1 MAIHPQAI
9 VDPRAELAPDVEV
22 GPFSVIGPDVS
33 IDSGTVI
40 HSHVVVKGPTHIGK
54 HNEIFQ
60 FASVGEACQDKKY
73 KGEPTRLEIGD
84 HNVIRENCTLHRG
97 TVQDEGVT
105 RIGSHNLLMAYVH
118 VAHDCVVG
126 NHTVLAN
133 MATLAGH
140 VVVDDHVI
148 LGGGTMVHQF
158 CHIGVYAM
166 AAGGSIVLKDIPAF
180 VMASGQPAAPHG
192 LNVEGLK
199 RKGFDSG
206 VIRALR
212 NAYKRLYRQGLPL
225 EEALATIEA
234 EGQGEPMIRLFV
246 DSVRRNT
253 RGIIR

>member
-33 IDSGTVI
+33 IDTGTVI
-40 HSHVVVKGPTHIGK
+40 HSHVVVKGPTHIGR

-105 RIGSHNLLMAYVH
+105 RMGSHNLLMAYVH
-118 VAHDCVVG
+118 VAHDCRIGDHVI
-126 NHTVLAN
+126 LAN

-140 VVVDDHVI
+140 VTVDDHAI

-158 CHIGVYAM
+158 CHIGAHSM
-166 AAGGSIVLKDIPAF
+166 AGGGSIVLKDIPAF
-180 VMASGQPAAPHG
+180 VMASGQSAKPHG
-192 LNVEGLK
+192 LNVEGL
-199 RKGFDSG
+199 RRRGFSPEQ
-206 VIRALR
+206 IRTLK
-212 NAYKRLYRQGLPL
+212 NAYKRVYRQGLTLDEAISRIL
-225 EEALATIEA
+225 EES
-234 EGQGEPMIRLFV
+234 GDEPMIQVFV
-246 DSVRRNT
+246 DSLRRAT
-253 RGIIR
+253 RGIVR

>member
-33 IDSGTVI
+33 IDTGTVI
-40 HSHVVVKGPTHIGK
+40 HSHVVVKGPTHIGR

-105 RIGSHNLLMAYVH
+105 RMGSHNLLMAYVH
-118 VAHDCVVG
+118 VAHDCRIGDYVI
-126 NHTVLAN
+126 LAN

-140 VVVDDHVI
+140 VTVDDHAI

-158 CHIGVYAM
+158 CHIGAHSM
-166 AAGGSIVLKDIPAF
+166 AGGGSIVLKDIPAF
-180 VMASGQPAAPHG
+180 VMASGQSAKPHG
-192 LNVEGLK
+192 LNVEGL
-199 RKGFDSG
+199 RRRGFSPEQ
-206 VIRALR
+206 IRTLK
-212 NAYKRLYRQGLPL
+212 NAYKRVYRQGLTLDEAISRIL
-225 EEALATIEA
+225 EES
-234 EGQGEPMIRLFV
+234 GDEPMIQVFV
-246 DSVRRNT
+246 DSLRRAT
-253 RGIIR
+253 RGIVR